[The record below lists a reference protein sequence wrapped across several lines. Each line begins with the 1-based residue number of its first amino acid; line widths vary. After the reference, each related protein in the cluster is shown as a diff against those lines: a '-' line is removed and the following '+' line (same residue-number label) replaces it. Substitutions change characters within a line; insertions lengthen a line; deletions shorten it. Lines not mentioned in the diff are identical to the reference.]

1 MNEAIT
7 MLQRLAKEHFY
18 GRVEVSF
25 RDGQIE
31 LLRKEETIKLSPR
44 GATRETAF
52 SK

>member
-7 MLQRLAKEHFY
+7 LLQKLSKEHFY
-18 GRVEVSF
+18 GRIEVNF

-31 LLRKEETIKLSPR
+31 LLRKEETIKLTK
-44 GATRETAF
+44 GATREQQF